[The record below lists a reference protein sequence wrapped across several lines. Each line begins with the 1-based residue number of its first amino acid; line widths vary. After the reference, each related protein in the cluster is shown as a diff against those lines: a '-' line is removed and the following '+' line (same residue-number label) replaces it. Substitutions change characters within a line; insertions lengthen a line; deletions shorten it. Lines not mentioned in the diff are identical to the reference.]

1 MVEDIYNGVDTY
13 LSLKSQYQSGD
24 YSPIIL
30 SKLSDKCQSNH
41 DPQFC
46 EQVYTKIVSLKDQL
60 NNQTLT
66 SANLFFA
73 KKDLDKGSTKL
84 MLDLISS
91 SKDPSLISDAYLSMI
106 NYYRSNNDTDS
117 ESTLYKKF
125 SDNVKG
131 DPSVLN
137 GYAWRMTELGV
148 NLEDALIKSD
158 IAIGLSFDNPSL
170 QSYILD
176 TKAEILWLLG
186 RAGEAVNAI
195 NLAIDIDSKSDY
207 FIEQKN
213 KFQDLSEE

>member
-1 MVEDIYNGVDTY
+1 
-13 LSLKSQYQSGD
+13 
-24 YSPIIL
+24 
-30 SKLSDKCQSNH
+30 
-41 DPQFC
+41 
-46 EQVYTKIVSLKDQL
+46 
-60 NNQTLT
+60 
-66 SANLFFA
+66 
-73 KKDLDKGSTKL
+73 

-106 NYYRSNNDTDS
+106 NYYRSNDDTDS